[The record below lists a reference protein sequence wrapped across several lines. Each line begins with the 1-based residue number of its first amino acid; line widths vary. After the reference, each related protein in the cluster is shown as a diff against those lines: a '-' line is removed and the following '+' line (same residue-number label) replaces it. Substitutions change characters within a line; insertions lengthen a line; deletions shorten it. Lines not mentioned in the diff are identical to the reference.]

1 MCYTGHINNNLRAG
15 WSEDDFTFFFLVC
28 STRMLE
34 INRQAFR
41 KCTGF
46 TLKIVTFRKRL
57 KNEGKLVAN
66 RKTLYGWASLAGAVV
81 WPETQHLFLYTSR
94 IPEYWGWY
102 VSVYALGNHH
112 GERACACKMMTPPNS
127 PPTHSLIS
135 IHLSPFYTLPDMT
148 AFLQC
153 FITTPICHP
162 RPWPIPHQWIRARW
176 GLDE

>member
-28 STRMLE
+28 STKMLE

-81 WPETQHLFLYTSR
+81 
-94 IPEYWGWY
+94 
-102 VSVYALGNHH
+102 
-112 GERACACKMMTPPNS
+112 
-127 PPTHSLIS
+127 
-135 IHLSPFYTLPDMT
+135 
-148 AFLQC
+148 
-153 FITTPICHP
+153 
-162 RPWPIPHQWIRARW
+162 
-176 GLDE
+176 